1 MGDFLLLVSL
11 AVFVWAVV
19 GLVNP
24 QVAKLPNRIS
34 SVGIWILSLVL
45 AGACA
50 SLSPD
55 DPSESEEAAAE
66 PAPPVSVETSPD
78 PPEPE
83 PVRPAWDTINFT
95 DEFGD
100 VTGVGAV
107 SDTVGPSSA
116 VTFPYSDL
124 TSRLLVNCNR
134 AWMRFSNAPNLTGG
148 DIADGYTTYNVS
160 VRVDGGSTARW
171 RVIQSWGD
179 NDLIFK
185 NSSQAISALSGGET
199 LAVALPWYG
208 QDSTVFSWQLTG
220 SSAAIQASC
229 D

>member
-11 AVFVWAVV
+11 AVYVWAVV

-24 QVAKLPNRIS
+24 QVAKLPKRIS

-50 SLSPD
+50 SLSSD

-66 PAPPVSVETSPD
+66 SAPPVSLETSPD
-78 PPEPE
+78 PPVPE
-83 PVRPAWDTINFT
+83 PVRTAWDTINFV

-100 VTGVGAV
+100 VTDVGAA
-107 SDTVGPSSA
+107 SDTVGPSRA
-116 VTFPYSDL
+116 VTFPYSDI
-124 TSRLLVNCNR
+124 TSRLFVDCNR
-134 AWMRFSNAPNLTGG
+134 AWMRFSDAPNLTGG
-148 DIADGYTTYNVS
+148 DISDGYTTYNVS

-179 NDLIFK
+179 NDLRFK
-185 NSSQAISALSGGET
+185 NSSKAISALSGGET
-199 LAVALPWYG
+199 FAVALPWYG
-208 QDSTVFSWQLTG
+208 QDSAVFSWQLTG

>member
-24 QVAKLPNRIS
+24 QVAKLPNRLW
-34 SVGIWILSLVL
+34 SVGIWILSLML
-45 AGACA
+45 AGAC
-50 SLSPD
+50 SSVSQD
-55 DPSESEEAAAE
+55 DPSEPESEEAAAE
-66 PAPPVSVETSPD
+66 PALPA
-78 PPEPE
+78 PE
-83 PVRPAWDTINFT
+83 PVRSAWDTTNFV

-100 VTGVGAV
+100 TTGVGAT
-107 SDTVGPSSA
+107 SDIVGPSRA
-116 VTFPYSDL
+116 MTFPYSDI

-134 AWMRFSNAPNLTGG
+134 AWMRFSETPNLTGG
-148 DIADGYTTYNVS
+148 DIADGYTTYDVS
-160 VRVDGGSTARW
+160 VRVDGGSTASW
-171 RVIQSWGD
+171 RVTQSWGD
-179 NDLIFK
+179 NDLIFE

-199 LAVALPWYG
+199 LAVALHWYG
-208 QDSTVFSWQLTG
+208 QNSAVFSWQLTG